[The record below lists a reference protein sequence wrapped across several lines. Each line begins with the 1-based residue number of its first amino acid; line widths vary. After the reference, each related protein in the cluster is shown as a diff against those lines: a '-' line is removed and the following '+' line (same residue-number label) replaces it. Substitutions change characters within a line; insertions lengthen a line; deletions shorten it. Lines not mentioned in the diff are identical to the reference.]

1 MAQSVSSAATG
12 GSSTF
17 PVATKML
24 PFTFMLFFIV
34 GFVTVLVDPLVA
46 KFKGAF
52 ELSYTEAMLT
62 QFCYFMAYFLIS
74 LPASR
79 VLDRL
84 GYLRG
89 AIVGFSTVGIGILL
103 FIPAIEIAKFWVF
116 LAALFVIATGVTM
129 IQVVMNPLASG
140 LGPAASAPQ
149 RLTLAQAFNSVATMI
164 APLVA
169 GYIIFDAVTDGAAPA
184 TGVDAAAALRVLE
197 TPCLV
202 LAGVMFAIAIAFWAL
217 RGNEK
222 VERRETS
229 HWHMPSLSE
238 NPRLAFGAL
247 CIFTYVGAEVSIGS
261 LMINYLGLES
271 TLALPEHSATHYL
284 AYYWGGA
291 MVGRFIGSVVMSKV
305 SPPRVLAVCA
315 LMAAV
320 LASVSAL
327 TTGVVSAYAVLGIG
341 LFNSIMFPTIFSLAV
356 KDMDDQTPAASGL
369 LCLAIVGGAI
379 LPVITGKI
387 ADMTSLHAALFVP
400 VLCYLSIIVFAMLCA
415 RSVLENRVGRQA
427 KARVALAK

>member
-1 MAQSVSSAATG
+1 
-12 GSSTF
+12 
-17 PVATKML
+17 ML

-52 ELSYTEAMLT
+52 ELSYAEAMLT

-89 AIVGFSTVGIGILL
+89 AIVGFVTVGIGILL
-103 FIPAIEIAKFWVF
+103 FIPAIEIAQFWAF
-116 LAALFVIATGVTM
+116 LAALFVIATGVVM

-140 LGPAASAPQ
+140 LGRPETAPQ
-149 RLTLAQAFNSVATMI
+149 RLTLAQAFNSVATVI
-164 APLVA
+164 GPLAA
-169 GYIIFDAVTDGAAPA
+169 GYIMFGAVVDETATSAAS
-184 TGVDAAAALRVLE
+184 AAASLRTLE
-197 TPCLV
+197 VPCLI
-202 LAGVMFAIAIAFWAL
+202 LAIAMFVIAGAFWFL
-217 RGNEK
+217 RRNER
-222 VERRETS
+222 VERRVS
-229 HWHMPSLSE
+229 AHWHMPSLRE

-247 CIFTYVGAEVSIGS
+247 CIFTYVGAEVAIGS
-261 LMINYLGLES
+261 LLINYLGLAS
-271 TLALPEHSATHYL
+271 TLSLPEHTATHYL

-291 MVGRFIGSVVMSKV
+291 MVGRFLGSAVMAKV
-305 SPPRVLAVCA
+305 APVRVLAFCA
-315 LMAAV
+315 IAAAA

-327 TTGVVSAYAVLGIG
+327 SVGVIAAFAVIAIG

-356 KDMDDQTPAASGL
+356 KDMGDQTPAASGL

-379 LPVITGKI
+379 MPVVTGHL
-387 ADMTSLHAALFVP
+387 ADMTNLHFALFVP
-400 VLCYLSIIVFAMLCA
+400 VLCYLSILAFAVLCMRGA
-415 RSVLENRVGRQA
+415 LENRVKGA
-427 KARVALAK
+427 PNPHLASAE